1 MQNELTDQ
9 NQRSTRASLI
19 VDWLLQQGLDGI
31 SQHELLQGYCQK
43 LVDCGI
49 PLMRLHVAQRA
60 FHPLYGGIGFDW
72 LRKSGAS
79 QERYEHSASPVTRW
93 IQSPLYF
100 MLETNTFEFRQ
111 KLLDIEEDTPYPLLL
126 ELKQAGGTDYFAIA
140 LLFEKWDIE
149 EKVDPNAP
157 PEGALISWSSDA
169 EFGFSDYDLRTI
181 RQSLPALGLALKSAS
196 DRQMATDL
204 LGVYLGAD
212 AGNRVLSGEVQ
223 RGSLQQI
230 TAVICYFDLTGFTSL
245 TEETPGPALIAMLN
259 DYFGV
264 VVSLIEANGGNV
276 LKFMGDGLLAIFDQ
290 EDLQLATQSALNSAT
305 EIRSQLRKSNIK
317 RNSQGLPFTDFTLA
331 LHLGEVFY
339 GNIGSET
346 RLDFTV
352 IGPAVNLTA
361 RISGMHKSV
370 GRRIIVSDAVV
381 QASISKD
388 HDLVSLGRYMLRGVS
403 KPLELFTI
411 YDVENSEL

>member
-1 MQNELTDQ
+1 MPNELVPQ
-9 NQRSTRASLI
+9 SPGRLRASEI
-19 VDWLLQQGLDGI
+19 TDWLLQQGLDSL
-31 SQHELLQGYCQK
+31 SQYELLEGYCQK
-43 LVDCGI
+43 LVDFGI

-72 LRKSGAS
+72 HREAGAT
-79 QERYEHSASPVTRW
+79 QERYEHAPAPQRW
-93 IQSPLYF
+93 MQSPLYF
-100 MLETNTFEFRQ
+100 MLDTSTFEFRQ
-111 KLLDIEEDTPYPLLL
+111 DLVNLEDDCPYPLLV
-126 ELKQAGGTDYFAIA
+126 ELKEAGGTDYLAMA
-140 LLFEKWDIE
+140 LFFEKWNIEE
-149 EKVDPNAP
+149 EKVDPLDP
-157 PEGALISWSSDA
+157 PEGALISWTSDA
-169 EFGFSDYDLRTI
+169 ENGFSDEDRVTI
-181 RQSLPALGLALKSAS
+181 KQSLPALGLALKSAS
-196 DRQMATDL
+196 NRQIATDL
-204 LGVYLGAD
+204 LGVYLGED
-212 AGNRVLSGEVQ
+212 AGNRVLSGEIQ
-223 RGSLQQI
+223 RGSLQQL

-259 DYFGV
+259 HYFGV

-276 LKFMGDGLLAIFDQ
+276 LKFMGDGLLAIFGQD
-290 EDLQLATQSALNSAT
+290 DLQQATESALKSAT
-305 EIRSQLRKSNIK
+305 DIRNQLRKNNIV
-317 RNSQGLPFTDFTLA
+317 RESEGLPFTDFTLA

-381 QASISKD
+381 QASASKD

-403 KPLELFTI
+403 QPLELFTI
-411 YDVENSEL
+411 YDIENSRL